1 MVSVTQRGDG
11 WSLSIKNLDV
21 IKALASAP
29 ERVTQ
34 KFKYAIRDIVAE
46 ISTTVIR
53 GMHDYSPGKKGP
65 TAPLQVRT
73 GRLQQTIQGY
83 VRGTTFDSLEGVVSA
98 GNAQTPYAH
107 IQEYGGTIT
116 PKSSEYLRIPLPEI
130 LTDRGAVQGNY
141 EIYNRGGRYETGS
154 GEETYL
160 AGNAIMINLA
170 GTPTP
175 IYALVKSVKI
185 PPRLGLRKTGSEKL
199 DYIEARFEQA
209 IELALK
215 PQGGV

>member
-1 MVSVTQRGDG
+1 MSIKVHRGDG

-34 KFKYAIRDIVAE
+34 KFRFALRDIVAE
-46 ISTTVIR
+46 ISSTVIT
-53 GMHDYSPGKKGP
+53 GMSDYSPGKKSP
-65 TAPLQVRT
+65 NAPLQVRT
-73 GRLQQTIQGY
+73 GKLQQTIQGY
-83 VRGTTFDSLEGVVSA
+83 IRGTSFESLEGVVSA
-98 GNAQTPYAH
+98 GNATVPYAH

-130 LTDRGAVQGNY
+130 LTDRGDVQGNY

-160 AGNAIMINLA
+160 AGSAIMVNIA
-170 GTPTP
+170 GKPTP

-185 PPRLGLRKTGSEKL
+185 PPRLGIRKTGADKL
-199 DYIEARFEQA
+199 DYIETRFEQA

-215 PQGGV
+215 PQGGA